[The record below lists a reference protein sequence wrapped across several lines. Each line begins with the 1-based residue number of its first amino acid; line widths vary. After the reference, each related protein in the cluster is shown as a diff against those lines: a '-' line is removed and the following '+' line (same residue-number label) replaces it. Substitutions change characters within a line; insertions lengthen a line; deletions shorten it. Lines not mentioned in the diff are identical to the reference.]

1 MRKSAFFLIL
11 MLMLT
16 TCCNRLSQHER
27 ILVDI
32 DSLTETNADSA
43 RRMLIGM
50 KEEMENADEE
60 TKAYY
65 NLLRVKANDKAH
77 VEHTS
82 DSLITAVAEYYK
94 KHFQSGHLP
103 EAYYY
108 VGRVNSDL
116 RHGER
121 AILFYQKA
129 LLEDSI
135 HVTVHLKSRIYAQL
149 GYIYLRNQ
157 LYEEAITM
165 QQVAYFYCKQ
175 EGDTL
180 GMRYSSEDIETIT
193 KLAQLDS
200 AQNDMGKKEMMMK
213 VQKLNEQAKSQV
225 LYDRNERLKEENA
238 QTQMKVWGISI
249 AAILMIA
256 VTILVLRR
264 QRKLKKEEAAQ
275 LFLSS
280 QSKRQFYNK
289 DIDLLLTT
297 HIDKNKVLKEADW
310 KQMEERLLEAFPSF
324 REHLFSLYPLSD
336 TEYRICMLIKMEVAP
351 SNIAKLMALGTSA
364 VSQNRLRMQQ
374 KVFDGKGTAKD
385 WDKFILSL

>member
-1 MRKSAFFLIL
+1 

-65 NLLRVKANDKAH
+65 NLLRVKADDKAH

-94 KHFQSGHLP
+94 KHIQSGHLP

-149 GYIYLRNQ
+149 GYIYLRNK
-157 LYEEAITM
+157 LYEDAITM

-200 AQNDMGKKEMMMK
+200 VQDDMSKKEMMMK

-249 AAILMIA
+249 ASILIIA

-264 QRKLKKEEAAQ
+264 QRKLKKEEAAK
-275 LFLSS
+275 LFLST
-280 QSKRQFYNK
+280 QSKRQFYDK
-289 DIDLLLTT
+289 DIDQLLTT
-297 HIDKNKVLKEADW
+297 HIYNNKVLKEAEW
-310 KQMEERLLEAFPSF
+310 KQMEERLLDAFPTF
-324 REHLFSLYPLSD
+324 RERLFALYPLSD